1 VIVLAKTLQV
11 TIAYILGVDAEALP
25 QKTQTKEALADPQ
38 GHASG
43 VGGYPM
49 STNAELY
56 DQDFY
61 AWTQATAA
69 LIRAGK
75 WYDLDR
81 EALAE
86 EVESL
91 GKSDWRELA
100 SRIAVLLRHLLKWR
114 YQPERRQRGRS
125 WRSTIWE
132 QRSRLRRLL
141 RQSPSL
147 VPLVPQTLAEEY
159 PEARQRASEETGLS
173 LGTFPETCP
182 WTAEQVLDT
191 DFWPE
196 A

>member
-1 VIVLAKTLQV
+1 
-11 TIAYILGVDAEALP
+11 
-25 QKTQTKEALADPQ
+25 
-38 GHASG
+38 
-43 VGGYPM
+43 M

-56 DQDFY
+56 EEDFY
-61 AWTQATAA
+61 AWTQTTAA

-75 WYDLDR
+75 WHDLDR
-81 EALAE
+81 EAVAE
-86 EVESL
+86 EIESL
-91 GKSDWRELA
+91 GKRDWRELA

-147 VPLVPQTLAEEY
+147 APLVPLTLQEEY
-159 PEARQRASEETGLS
+159 TEARQRASEETGLP
-173 LGTFPETCP
+173 LATFPPACP
-182 WTAEQVLDT
+182 WEVQEVLDV

>member
-1 VIVLAKTLQV
+1 MN
-11 TIAYILGVDAEALP
+11 
-25 QKTQTKEALADPQ
+25 
-38 GHASG
+38 S
-43 VGGYPM
+43 
-49 STNAELY
+49 NAELY
-56 DQDFY
+56 AQDFF
-61 AWTQATAA
+61 AWSQTTAA

-75 WYDLDR
+75 WEALDR

-147 VPLVPQTLAEEY
+147 APLVPQTIQEEY
-159 PEARQRASEETGLS
+159 AEARQRASEETGLP

-182 WTAEQVLDT
+182 WTAEQVLHT
-191 DFWPE
+191 AFWPE
-196 A
+196 P

>member
-1 VIVLAKTLQV
+1 
-11 TIAYILGVDAEALP
+11 
-25 QKTQTKEALADPQ
+25 
-38 GHASG
+38 
-43 VGGYPM
+43 M

-56 DQDFY
+56 EEDFY
-61 AWTQATAA
+61 AWTQTTAA
-69 LIRAGK
+69 LIREGK
-75 WYDLDR
+75 WHDLDR
-81 EALAE
+81 EAVAE
-86 EVESL
+86 EIESL

-147 VPLVPQTLAEEY
+147 APLVPLTLQEEY
-159 PEARQRASEETGLS
+159 AEARQRASEETGLP
-173 LGTFPETCP
+173 LATFPPACP
-182 WTAEQVLDT
+182 WTAEQVLDV

>member
-1 VIVLAKTLQV
+1 
-11 TIAYILGVDAEALP
+11 
-25 QKTQTKEALADPQ
+25 
-38 GHASG
+38 
-43 VGGYPM
+43 M

-56 DQDFY
+56 EEDFY
-61 AWTQATAA
+61 AWTQTTAA
-69 LIRAGK
+69 LIREGK
-75 WYDLDR
+75 WHDLDR
-81 EALAE
+81 EAVAE
-86 EVESL
+86 EIESL

-147 VPLVPQTLAEEY
+147 APLVPLTLQEEY
-159 PEARQRASEETGLS
+159 AEARQRASEETGLS
-173 LGTFPETCP
+173 LATFPETCP
-182 WTAEQVLDT
+182 WQAQEVLDV

-196 A
+196 EETTT

>member
-1 VIVLAKTLQV
+1 
-11 TIAYILGVDAEALP
+11 
-25 QKTQTKEALADPQ
+25 
-38 GHASG
+38 
-43 VGGYPM
+43 M

-56 DQDFY
+56 EQDFY
-61 AWTQATAA
+61 AWTQTTAA

-81 EALAE
+81 DALAE
-86 EVESL
+86 EIESL
-91 GKSDWRELA
+91 GKRDWRELA

-141 RQSPSL
+141 HQSPSL
-147 VPLVPQTLAEEY
+147 APLVSQTIQEEY
-159 PEARQRASEETGLS
+159 AEACQRAREETGLP
-173 LGTFPETCP
+173 LTTFPTACP

-196 A
+196 ADTPSTPC

>member
-1 VIVLAKTLQV
+1 
-11 TIAYILGVDAEALP
+11 
-25 QKTQTKEALADPQ
+25 
-38 GHASG
+38 
-43 VGGYPM
+43 M
-49 STNAELY
+49 RTNAELY
-56 DQDFY
+56 AQDFY
-61 AWTQATAA
+61 AWTQTTAA
-69 LIRAGK
+69 RIREGK

-86 EVESL
+86 EIESL

-100 SRIAVLLRHLLKWR
+100 SRLAVLLRHLLKWR

-147 VPLVPQTLAEEY
+147 APLVPQTIQEEY
-159 PEARQRASEETGLS
+159 AEARQRASDETGLP
-173 LGTFPETCP
+173 LATFPETCP
-182 WTAEQVLDT
+182 WQAQEVLDV

>member
-1 VIVLAKTLQV
+1 
-11 TIAYILGVDAEALP
+11 
-25 QKTQTKEALADPQ
+25 
-38 GHASG
+38 
-43 VGGYPM
+43 M

-56 DQDFY
+56 EEDFY
-61 AWTQATAA
+61 AWTQTTAA
-69 LIRAGK
+69 LIREGK
-75 WYDLDR
+75 WHDLDR
-81 EALAE
+81 EAVAE
-86 EVESL
+86 EIESL

-147 VPLVPQTLAEEY
+147 APLVPQTLQEEY
-159 PEARQRASEETGLS
+159 AEARQRASDETGLP
-173 LGTFPETCP
+173 LTTFPPACP
-182 WTAEQVLDT
+182 WQAEEVLDV

>member
-1 VIVLAKTLQV
+1 
-11 TIAYILGVDAEALP
+11 
-25 QKTQTKEALADPQ
+25 
-38 GHASG
+38 
-43 VGGYPM
+43 M

-56 DQDFY
+56 EEDFY
-61 AWTQATAA
+61 AWTQTTAA
-69 LIRAGK
+69 LIREGK
-75 WYDLDR
+75 WHDLDR
-81 EALAE
+81 EAVAE
-86 EVESL
+86 EIESL

-100 SRIAVLLRHLLKWR
+100 SRIAVLMRHLLKWR

-147 VPLVPQTLAEEY
+147 APLVPLTLQEEY
-159 PEARQRASEETGLS
+159 AEARQRASEETGLP
-173 LGTFPETCP
+173 LATFPPACP
-182 WTAEQVLDT
+182 WTAEQVLDV

>member
-1 VIVLAKTLQV
+1 
-11 TIAYILGVDAEALP
+11 
-25 QKTQTKEALADPQ
+25 
-38 GHASG
+38 
-43 VGGYPM
+43 M

-56 DQDFY
+56 EEDFY
-61 AWTQATAA
+61 AWTQTTAA
-69 LIRAGK
+69 LIREGK
-75 WYDLDR
+75 WHALDQ
-81 EALAE
+81 EAVAE
-86 EVESL
+86 EIESL

-147 VPLVPQTLAEEY
+147 APLVPLTLQEEY
-159 PEARQRASEETGLS
+159 AEARQRASEETGLP
-173 LGTFPETCP
+173 LATFPPACP
-182 WTAEQVLDT
+182 WEAKEVLDV

>member
-1 VIVLAKTLQV
+1 V
-11 TIAYILGVDAEALP
+11 TPSNILE
-25 QKTQTKEALADPQ
+25 EI
-38 GHASG
+38 
-43 VGGYPM
+43 M

-56 DQDFY
+56 AQDFY
-61 AWTQATAA
+61 AWCLTTAT

-75 WYDLDR
+75 WQDVDP

-100 SRIAVLLRHLLKWR
+100 SRIAVLIRHLLKWR

-125 WRSTIWE
+125 WRNTIWE

-147 VPLVPQTLAEEY
+147 ASLVPQTIQEEY
-159 PEARQRASEETGLS
+159 AEARQRASDETGLP
-173 LGTFPETCP
+173 LATFPETCP
-182 WTAEQVLDT
+182 WQAQEVLDV

>member
-1 VIVLAKTLQV
+1 
-11 TIAYILGVDAEALP
+11 
-25 QKTQTKEALADPQ
+25 
-38 GHASG
+38 
-43 VGGYPM
+43 M
-49 STNAELY
+49 RTNAELY
-56 DQDFY
+56 EEDFY
-61 AWTQATAA
+61 AWTQTTAA
-69 LIRAGK
+69 LIREGK
-75 WYDLDR
+75 WHDLDR
-81 EALAE
+81 EAVAE
-86 EVESL
+86 EIESL

-147 VPLVPQTLAEEY
+147 APLVPLTLQEEY
-159 PEARQRASEETGLS
+159 AEARQRASEETGLP
-173 LGTFPETCP
+173 LATFPPACP
-182 WTAEQVLDT
+182 WTAEQVLDV

>member
-1 VIVLAKTLQV
+1 
-11 TIAYILGVDAEALP
+11 
-25 QKTQTKEALADPQ
+25 
-38 GHASG
+38 
-43 VGGYPM
+43 M

-56 DQDFY
+56 EEDFY
-61 AWTQATAA
+61 AWTQTTAA
-69 LIRAGK
+69 LIREGK
-75 WYDLDR
+75 WHDLDR
-81 EALAE
+81 EAVAE
-86 EVESL
+86 EIESL

-147 VPLVPQTLAEEY
+147 APLVLLTLQEEY
-159 PEARQRASEETGLS
+159 AEARQRASEETGLS
-173 LGTFPETCP
+173 LATFPETCP
-182 WTAEQVLDT
+182 WQAQEVLDV

-196 A
+196 EETTT

>member
-1 VIVLAKTLQV
+1 M
-11 TIAYILGVDAEALP
+11 P
-25 QKTQTKEALADPQ
+25 
-38 GHASG
+38 
-43 VGGYPM
+43 
-49 STNAELY
+49 TNTELY

-61 AWTQATAA
+61 AWTQTTAD

-75 WYDLDR
+75 WSDLDR
-81 EALAE
+81 EALPE
-86 EVESL
+86 EIESL

-100 SRIAVLLRHLLKWR
+100 SRIAVLLRYLLKWR

-147 VPLVPQTLAEEY
+147 VPLVPQTIQEEY
-159 PEARQRASEETGLS
+159 AEARQRASEETGLP
-173 LGTFPETCP
+173 LTAFPAAYP
-182 WTAEQVLDT
+182 WTVEQVLDT

-196 A
+196 GETTP

>member
-1 VIVLAKTLQV
+1 
-11 TIAYILGVDAEALP
+11 
-25 QKTQTKEALADPQ
+25 
-38 GHASG
+38 
-43 VGGYPM
+43 M

-56 DQDFY
+56 EEDFY
-61 AWTQATAA
+61 AWTQTTAA
-69 LIRAGK
+69 LIREGK
-75 WYDLDR
+75 WHALDP
-81 EALAE
+81 EAVAE
-86 EVESL
+86 EIESL
-91 GKSDWRELA
+91 GKRDWRELA

-147 VPLVPQTLAEEY
+147 APLVPLTLQEEY
-159 PEARQRASEETGLS
+159 AEARQRAREETGLP
-173 LGTFPETCP
+173 LATFPPACP
-182 WTAEQVLDT
+182 WTAEQVLDV

>member
-1 VIVLAKTLQV
+1 
-11 TIAYILGVDAEALP
+11 
-25 QKTQTKEALADPQ
+25 
-38 GHASG
+38 
-43 VGGYPM
+43 M

-56 DQDFY
+56 EQDFY
-61 AWTQATAA
+61 AWTQTTAE

-86 EVESL
+86 EIESL

-114 YQPERRQRGRS
+114 YQPGRRQRGRS

-147 VPLVPQTLAEEY
+147 APLVPQPIQEEY
-159 PEARQRASEETGLS
+159 AEARQRASEETGLP
-173 LGTFPETCP
+173 LTIFPEACP
-182 WTAEQVLDT
+182 WTAEQVLNA

-196 A
+196 GEPTP

>member
-1 VIVLAKTLQV
+1 
-11 TIAYILGVDAEALP
+11 
-25 QKTQTKEALADPQ
+25 
-38 GHASG
+38 
-43 VGGYPM
+43 M

-56 DQDFY
+56 EEDFY
-61 AWTQATAA
+61 AWTQTTAA
-69 LIRAGK
+69 LIREGK
-75 WYDLDR
+75 WHDLDQ
-81 EALAE
+81 EAVAE
-86 EVESL
+86 EIESL

-147 VPLVPQTLAEEY
+147 APLVPLTLQEEY
-159 PEARQRASEETGLS
+159 AEARQRASEETGLP
-173 LGTFPETCP
+173 LATFPPTCP
-182 WTAEQVLDT
+182 WEAAQVLDV

>member
-1 VIVLAKTLQV
+1 
-11 TIAYILGVDAEALP
+11 
-25 QKTQTKEALADPQ
+25 
-38 GHASG
+38 
-43 VGGYPM
+43 M

-56 DQDFY
+56 EEDFY
-61 AWTQATAA
+61 AWTQTTAA
-69 LIRAGK
+69 LIREGK
-75 WYDLDR
+75 WHDLDR
-81 EALAE
+81 EAVAE
-86 EVESL
+86 EIESL

-147 VPLVPQTLAEEY
+147 APLVPLTLQEEY
-159 PEARQRASEETGLS
+159 AEARQRASEETGLP
-173 LGTFPETCP
+173 LVTFPEACP
-182 WTAEQVLDT
+182 WTAEQVLDV

>member
-1 VIVLAKTLQV
+1 
-11 TIAYILGVDAEALP
+11 
-25 QKTQTKEALADPQ
+25 
-38 GHASG
+38 
-43 VGGYPM
+43 M

-173 LGTFPETCP
+173 LETFPETCP

-191 DFWPE
+191 DCWP
-196 A
+196 AA

>member
-1 VIVLAKTLQV
+1 MM
-11 TIAYILGVDAEALP
+11 
-25 QKTQTKEALADPQ
+25 
-38 GHASG
+38 H
-43 VGGYPM
+43 
-49 STNAELY
+49 TNAELY
-56 DQDFY
+56 AQDFY
-61 AWTQATAA
+61 AWTQSTAA
-69 LIRAGK
+69 LIRAGQ
-75 WYDLDR
+75 WHELDP

-100 SRIAVLLRHLLKWR
+100 SRIAVLLRHLLKWC

-147 VPLVPQTLAEEY
+147 APLVPQTIQEEY
-159 PEARQRASEETGLS
+159 AEARQRASDETGLP
-173 LGTFPETCP
+173 LATFPPACP
-182 WTAEQVLDT
+182 WEAQEVLDV

>member
-1 VIVLAKTLQV
+1 
-11 TIAYILGVDAEALP
+11 
-25 QKTQTKEALADPQ
+25 
-38 GHASG
+38 
-43 VGGYPM
+43 M

-56 DQDFY
+56 EEDFY
-61 AWTQATAA
+61 AWTQTTAA
-69 LIRAGK
+69 LIRAGT
-75 WYDLDR
+75 WHGLDR
-81 EALAE
+81 EAVAE
-86 EVESL
+86 EIESL

-147 VPLVPQTLAEEY
+147 APLVPLTLQEEY
-159 PEARQRASEETGLS
+159 AEARQRASEETGLP
-173 LGTFPETCP
+173 LATFPPACP
-182 WTAEQVLDT
+182 WTAEQVLDV

>member
-1 VIVLAKTLQV
+1 
-11 TIAYILGVDAEALP
+11 
-25 QKTQTKEALADPQ
+25 
-38 GHASG
+38 
-43 VGGYPM
+43 M
-49 STNAELY
+49 STNTELY

-61 AWTQATAA
+61 AWTQTTAA

-75 WYDLDR
+75 WHNLDR

-86 EVESL
+86 EIESL

-147 VPLVPQTLAEEY
+147 VPLVPQTIAEEY
-159 PEARQRASEETGLS
+159 TEARQRASEETGLP
-173 LGTFPETCP
+173 LTTFPEACP

-191 DFWPE
+191 VFWPAAE
-196 A
+196 EGR